1 MEEAIILEY
10 LSDLD
15 LYYRYS
21 YGSEISPKLPCTVIK
36 SMIDTMLLENSPN
49 KVTAFFAHAELLLL
63 IITALGAKYDRS
75 PLLAS
80 NFEQQRNREFQSSKL
95 VPYASTFSAV
105 KFICSAESGTSSS
118 GRLDTKIL
126 LLLNQKP
133 IKMPWCAGGY
143 ICTIA
148 EMTNMFDRSVMRNC
162 PNDICG
168 ERFAKSNGLGL
179 KVDRCTF
186 STT

>member
-21 YGSEISPKLPCTVIK
+21 YGSELSPKLPCTVIK

-49 KVTAFFAHAELLLL
+49 KVTAYFAHAELLLL
-63 IITALGAKYDRS
+63 MITALGAKYDHLS
-75 PLLAS
+75 LLAS
-80 NFEQQRNREFQSSKL
+80 NFEQQRNREFQTSKL

-105 KFICSAESGTSSS
+105 KFICSTESGTSTS
-118 GRLDTKIL
+118 GRLDSKIL

-133 IKMPWCAGGY
+133 ITVPWCVDGY
-143 ICTIA
+143 ICTIS
-148 EMTNMFDRSVMRNC
+148 EMLNMFNKSPMRNC
-162 PNDICG
+162 PDDICG
-168 ERFAKSNGLGL
+168 ERFAKSNGKGL
-179 KVDRCTF
+179 KIDRCTY